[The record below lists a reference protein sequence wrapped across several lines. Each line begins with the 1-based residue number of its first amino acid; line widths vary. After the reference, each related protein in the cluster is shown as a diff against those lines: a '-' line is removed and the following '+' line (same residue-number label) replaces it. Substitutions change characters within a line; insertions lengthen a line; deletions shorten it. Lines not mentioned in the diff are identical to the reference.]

1 MGSDGEGTERRAA
14 PGLGPAALRRS
25 AGQAPNA
32 AGPPPLDGLA
42 QQVMAHTNLG
52 TTVYAAICEAL
63 ISGHFR
69 SGDPV
74 RIRDLAAG
82 IGTSVTPVRDAVL
95 RLVQDEALTMKSARD
110 IRVAPISVPVYT
122 EIRDIRLQLE
132 AMAAAN
138 AADLATPEQIAGL
151 HDLLAQQAAANDAVD
166 HARTTA
172 LNQRFHFALAE
183 LARMPVLH
191 GTLRRLWLRMG
202 PLIAAVHADGGLSM
216 VDRHYDVVAA
226 LERRDS
232 KAAAAAIREDI
243 TLGGRAILDWL
254 EAEQGG
260 DGGAAGG
267 R

>member
-1 MGSDGEGTERRAA
+1 MASEGQGTERQAGPGAARRPAGASAA
-14 PGLGPAALRRS
+14 PATLPALG
-25 AGQAPNA
+25 
-32 AGPPPLDGLA
+32 GLA

-52 TTVYAAICEAL
+52 STVYAAICEAL

-138 AADLATPEQIAGL
+138 AATLATPEQLAGL
-151 HDLLAQQAAANDAVD
+151 RDLLAEQAAAIAAVD
-166 HARTTA
+166 HARATA
-172 LNQRFHFALAE
+172 LNQRFHFALAVM
-183 LARMPVLH
+183 ARMPVLH

-202 PLIAAVHADGGLSM
+202 PLIAAVHADDGGLSM
-216 VDRHYDVVAA
+216 IECHHDVVAA

-232 KAAAAAIREDI
+232 EAAAAAIRRDI
-243 TLGGRAILDWL
+243 TVGGRAILDWL
-254 EAEQGG
+254 EAQQDGAIG
-260 DGGAAGG
+260 DGDGP